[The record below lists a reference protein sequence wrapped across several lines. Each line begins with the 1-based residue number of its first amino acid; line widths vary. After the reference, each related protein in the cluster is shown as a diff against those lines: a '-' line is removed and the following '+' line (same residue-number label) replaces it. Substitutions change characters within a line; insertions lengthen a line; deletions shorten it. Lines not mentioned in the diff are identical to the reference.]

1 MIQLTILSGKK
12 AGTRAVARHFP
23 FRIGRA
29 PGNGLQLEDDGVWD
43 QHLSLEL
50 QPASGFH
57 GIAAPQALVTVNG
70 APLPAAPL
78 RNGDIFGIGSV
89 KLQFWIAA
97 APQGSLR
104 VREGFVWLLL
114 GLVTLGQFLL
124 LYALMR

>member
-1 MIQLTILSGKK
+1 MVQLTPADATLADTEQVI
-12 AGTRAVARHFP
+12 RHFP

-57 GIAAPQALVTVNG
+57 VIAAPQALVTVNG
-70 APLPAAPL
+70 APLSAAPL
-78 RNGDIFGIGSV
+78 RNGDTFGVGSV
-89 KLQFWIAA
+89 KLQFWLAA

-104 VREGFVWLLL
+104 LREGFVWMLL
-114 GLVTLGQFLL
+114 GLITLGQFLL

>member
-70 APLPAAPL
+70 APLSAAPL
-78 RNGDIFGIGSV
+78 RNGDTFGYKMDVGLARTHLHRSAAE
-89 KLQFWIAA
+89 IAA
-97 APQGSLR
+97 LLR
-104 VREGFVWLLL
+104 HPLTRWS
-114 GLVTLGQFLL
+114 TS
-124 LYALMR
+124 